1 MTLVEEVIKI
11 KDKINS
17 KITFN
22 EDLSKF
28 SWFNLGGSAK
38 IVFRP
43 NSLKDLSFFLKKI
56 NTNKQIKVLGQER
69 MAQKE
74 DLLFPILS
82 SMIHND
88 KEIRTEVAFGS
99 ERIYLDISFKQYANL
114 DDDKNVGETTFI
126 F

>member
-1 MTLVEEVIKI
+1 LKYFTYDQLKRFNQSSIKANRNRTLDWRSI
-11 KDKINS
+11 
-17 KITFN
+17 
-22 EDLSKF
+22 
-28 SWFNLGGSAK
+28 
-38 IVFRP
+38 
-43 NSLKDLSFFLKKI
+43 
-56 NTNKQIKVLGQER
+56 NKQIKVLGQER